1 MHSQLPDDLPPLPV
15 QLIDNFA
22 GKTTEKQQQYSPA
35 GRTGGFFTK
44 QFREMRKLQKTLPS
58 TGSES

>member
-1 MHSQLPDDLPPLPV
+1 MAV

-35 GRTGGFFTK
+35 GGTGGFFTK
-44 QFREMRKLQKTLPS
+44 QFREGEKATVQKTPINRF
-58 TGSES
+58 